1 MKFSSFVALATT
13 AVVTLLSGSAEA
25 QQPVSNFYP
34 VQGAI
39 SVTGNVVRRMPLQT
53 LASDRPDIFNMFIL
67 ALLDM
72 QTNKAETDPL
82 SYYQIAGI
90 HGVPFIPWQE
100 TSVSTQDPTT
110 GYCTHISVLFATWH
124 RPYLALFEERLV
136 KHAVYVAS
144 KFKGSQ
150 AARWQAAA
158 KNVRLPYWDWAATDL
173 QARQPAQLK
182 ASTVT
187 VTRPG
192 AGGVPETATIAN
204 PLYQYQFKNNSLRQ
218 QYFRNQFQNSA
229 YTRRQPPDSTLS
241 SSNNAAVDAAM
252 NRDYSSRRAATY
264 ALFSIPDFSDFS
276 GTMRNVNGSPNSWNS
291 VESVHNGVHVNAGGQ
306 WGHMTAVAYSAFDP
320 IFWMHHCQ
328 IDRLIAMYQAVH
340 PGRLM
345 SPRLASGNFARQV
358 SGNDTDDI
366 NTPLAPFRHPN
377 GNYFTS
383 NDVSYADSIWN
394 FGYQYTEVP
403 VSYKGNPSGLSAF
416 TTSQVNALY
425 RDSTTSSK
433 IKRDGG
439 LKHREWIC
447 HMTYNAAE
455 LPSSAAVEIY
465 FDKPSANGNGSYVPS
480 GTGSIPKPT
489 ESPKY
494 TNDTT
499 PYTSTLSPDAFYCG
513 SASMLR
519 DPDVKHMMKMDVNGA
534 VYMSEALLEAGCPS
548 LEPEDVV
555 PFLKSRLRYIIRV
568 GGVDEYPLSKMPSL
582 KVGVSSAPVEYPA
595 ALDKLPTYGVFETH
609 YDITELM
616 KCGFTLLDKDLVDS
630 VVAPVIEKAVSS
642 VVGGV
647 TSILGGLDGLL
658 PTDTPVSTSC
668 SEEATATP
676 TVEPTYVPEAEST
689 SCTEEATH
697 VPTSVPVAKPTYVPS
712 SSVEPES
719 EPTHTAEPESTSCTE
734 EATVLPT
741 HTASDVTSSPVSKP
755 TVLPV
760 SEEPTESTTCTDEPT
775 HVPTSAP
782 VAEPTYVPSSSVEPE
797 SKPTYT
803 AEPESTSCTE
813 EATVLPTYTATG
825 VSSVPVAAEPTY
837 VPTSVQTV
845 TVTKYTTLCPAACT
859 ETGNGVVTTAWTSVY
874 TNIPV
879 PSDYKVYH

>member
-1 MKFSSFVALATT
+1 
-13 AVVTLLSGSAEA
+13 
-25 QQPVSNFYP
+25 
-34 VQGAI
+34 
-39 SVTGNVVRRMPLQT
+39 
-53 LASDRPDIFNMFIL
+53 
-67 ALLDM
+67 
-72 QTNKAETDPL
+72 
-82 SYYQIAGI
+82 
-90 HGVPFIPWQE
+90 
-100 TSVSTQDPTT
+100 
-110 GYCTHISVLFATWH
+110 
-124 RPYLALFEERLV
+124 V

-173 QARQPAQLK
+173 QARQPAPLK
-182 ASTVT
+182 ATTVT

-204 PLYQYQFKNNSLRQ
+204 PLYQYQFKNNTLRQ
-218 QYFRNQFQNSA
+218 RYFRNQFQNSA

-241 SSNNAAVDAAM
+241 SNNNAAVDAAM

-276 GTMRNVNGSPNSWNS
+276 GTMRNVNGTPNSWNS

-320 IFWMHHCQ
+320 LFWMHHCQ

-340 PGRLM
+340 PGRVI

-358 SGNDTDDI
+358 KGSDTDDI
-366 NTPLAPFRHPN
+366 NTPLAPFRHPD
-377 GNYFTS
+377 GSYFTS
-383 NDVSYADSIWN
+383 KDVSSADSIWN

-416 TTSQVNALY
+416 TTSQINALY

-465 FDKPSANGNGSYVPS
+465 FDKPSDNGNGSYVPS

-489 ESPKY
+489 ESPKF

-513 SASMLR
+513 SASILR
-519 DPDVKHMMKMDVNGA
+519 DPDVKHMMKMDVNSA

-568 GGVDEYPLSKMPSL
+568 GGVEEYPLSKMPSL

-616 KCGFTLLDKDLVDS
+616 KCGFTLLDKGLVDS
-630 VVAPVIEKAVSS
+630 IVAPPIKEAVSS

-647 TSILGGLDGLL
+647 TSILGGLGGLL

-676 TVEPTYVPEAEST
+676 TVEPTYVPESEST
-689 SCTEEATH
+689 SCSEEAT
-697 VPTSVPVAKPTYVPS
+697 AMPTY
-712 SSVEPES
+712 
-719 EPTHTAEPESTSCTE
+719 
-734 EATVLPT
+734 
-741 HTASDVTSSPVSKP
+741 TASDVTSFPVSEP

-760 SEEPTESTTCTDEPT
+760 REEPTESTTCTDEPT
-775 HVPTSAP
+775 HVPTSVP

-797 SKPTYT
+797 SEPTYVPSSSVEPESEPTHT

-845 TVTKYTTLCPAACT
+845 TITKYTTACPAACT
-859 ETGNGVVTTAWTSVY
+859 ETGNGVVTTAWTSVF

-879 PSDYKVYH
+879 PSGYKVYH

>member
-1 MKFSSFVALATT
+1 
-13 AVVTLLSGSAEA
+13 
-25 QQPVSNFYP
+25 
-34 VQGAI
+34 
-39 SVTGNVVRRMPLQT
+39 
-53 LASDRPDIFNMFIL
+53 
-67 ALLDM
+67 
-72 QTNKAETDPL
+72 
-82 SYYQIAGI
+82 
-90 HGVPFIPWQE
+90 
-100 TSVSTQDPTT
+100 
-110 GYCTHISVLFATWH
+110 
-124 RPYLALFEERLV
+124 V

-204 PLYQYQFKNNSLRQ
+204 PLYQYQFKDNTLRQ
-218 QYFRNQFQNSA
+218 RYFRNQFQNSA

-241 SSNNAAVDAAM
+241 SNNNAAVDAAM

-320 IFWMHHCQ
+320 LFWMHHCQ

-340 PGRLM
+340 PGRVI

-358 SGNDTDDI
+358 SGSDTDDI

-377 GNYFTS
+377 GSYFTS
-383 NDVSYADSIWN
+383 NDVSSADSIWN

-416 TTSQVNALY
+416 TTSQINTLY

-465 FDKPSANGNGSYVPS
+465 FDKPSDNGNGSYVPS

-489 ESPKY
+489 ESPKF
-494 TNDTT
+494 TNGTT

-513 SASMLR
+513 SASILR

-534 VYMSEALLEAGCPS
+534 VYMAEALLEAGCPS
-548 LEPEDVV
+548 LEPKDVV

-568 GGVDEYPLSKMPSL
+568 GGVEEYPLSKMPSL

-616 KCGFTLLDKDLVDS
+616 KCGFTLLDKGLVDS
-630 VVAPVIEKAVSS
+630 IVAPPIKEAVSS

-647 TSILGGLDGLL
+647 TSILGGLGGLL

-676 TVEPTYVPEAEST
+676 TVEPTYVPESEST
-689 SCTEEATH
+689 SG
-697 VPTSVPVAKPTYVPS
+697 
-712 SSVEPES
+712 
-719 EPTHTAEPESTSCTE
+719 TE
-734 EATVLPT
+734 EATVMPT
-741 HTASDVTSSPVSKP
+741 YTASDVTSFPISEP

-775 HVPTSAP
+775 HVPTSVS

-797 SKPTYT
+797 SEPTHT

-845 TVTKYTTLCPAACT
+845 TITKYTTACPAACT
-859 ETGNGVVTTAWTSVY
+859 ETGNGVVTTAWTSVF

-879 PSDYKVYH
+879 PSGYKVYH